1 VLPLFFSIF
10 KKERHILM
18 KQKVVLILVLLA
30 QALRGLSQSNAIDSL
45 TKLLNAARE
54 DTNKVQLYNQLA
66 PKVFGND
73 PARALD
79 YANTAFQLATKLDYQ
94 RGIAL
99 SLKNIGLIY
108 YLRDI
113 YDSAITYSSQ
123 SLEVLNQVRD
133 DKLKVV
139 VLSNIGASY
148 FEMADDSKAI
158 DFYLQALKV
167 SEAIKDTFWIS
178 MLYSNIG
185 AVYFRKP
192 STHDKALDYYLKAMP
207 LMSISSSNEANG
219 TISVNLAE
227 IYVEKGED
235 SLALAY
241 FDKSLKYLQNTE
253 SLPYPLNSLG
263 AFYSRH
269 KNYAKSLEYHQK
281 ALEIA
286 TPLELKS
293 YMIVAL
299 MGIGDAYMQTGQ
311 LQLAIRAYKRA
322 EQLANETKAEDKLKE
337 SYKRL
342 ASSFATTSNYKQA
355 YEYQLLLT
363 RIQDKLYNDSATQ
376 KINNLQFDFEMQK
389 KQGEINLL
397 TKVKALQEL
406 DLQRQKVV
414 TNSLIVVVLLVFA
427 IGVIIYRNYR
437 AKVET
442 NKILD
447 SQKAEIESLLL
458 NILPAEVA
466 EELQRNGS
474 STPRY
479 YESASVLFTDFKSFT
494 ILADKFSPQALVAEL
509 NETFIA
515 FDAIMQKYGLEKIK
529 TIGDAYMC
537 AGGIPTANST
547 HPVDI
552 IKASFEIITWM
563 EGANQKRLVKGEE
576 PWYLRIG
583 IHTGPIVAGVVG
595 KSKYAYDI
603 WGSTV
608 NVASRMESNGEPGHV
623 NISAATYELV
633 KDHFACTYRG
643 KIYAKNVGEID
654 MYFVDHAIQD
664 GSILNTARI
673 VNSSLM

>member
-1 VLPLFFSIF
+1 
-10 KKERHILM
+10 M
-18 KQKVVLILVLLA
+18 KNKVVLILFLLMHTVLGFA
-30 QALRGLSQSNAIDSL
+30 QGNIVDSL
-45 TKLLNAARE
+45 TQRLDAAKE
-54 DTNKVQLYNQLA
+54 DSSKVLLYNQLA

-73 PARALD
+73 PEKAFS
-79 YANTAFQLATKLDYQ
+79 YANEAYALATKINYQ
-94 RGIAL
+94 QGIAL
-99 SLKNIGLIY
+99 SLKNIGLLY

-113 YDSAITYSSQ
+113 YDSSITYSSQ
-123 SLEVLNQVRD
+123 ALEVLSQVKD

-167 SEAIKDTFWIS
+167 SEQIKDTFWIS

-207 LMSISSSNEANG
+207 LMKTSSSDEANG

-235 SLALAY
+235 SLALVY
-241 FDKSLKYLQNTE
+241 LNKSLKYLEKSE

-263 AFYSRH
+263 AYYNRH
-269 KNYAKSLEYHQK
+269 RNYTKALEYHQR
-281 ALEIA
+281 ALDIA
-286 TPLELKS
+286 APMQSKS

-299 MGIGDAYMQTGQ
+299 MGIGDAYMQTGE
-311 LQLAIRAYKRA
+311 LQLAIRSYKRA
-322 EQLANETKAEDKLKE
+322 EQLANETKAGDKLKE
-337 SYKRL
+337 AYKRL
-342 ASSFATTSNYKQA
+342 ALSFATASNYKQA
-355 YEYQLLLT
+355 YEYQLLLST
-363 RIQDKLYNDSATQ
+363 IQDKLFNDSATQ

-414 TNSLIVVVLLVFA
+414 TNGLIVVVLLVFA

-437 AKVET
+437 AKVAT
-442 NKILD
+442 NRILD

-466 EELQRNGS
+466 HELQKNGFA
-474 STPRY
+474 TPRY
-479 YESASVLFTDFKSFT
+479 YENVSVMFTDFKSFT
-494 ILADKFSPQALVAEL
+494 ILADKFSPQELVAEL
-509 NETFIA
+509 NDTFMA
-515 FDAIMQKYGLEKIK
+515 FDAITQKYNLEKIK

-537 AGGIPTANST
+537 AGGIPTENTT
-547 HPVDI
+547 HPIDI
-552 IKASFEIITWM
+552 IRASFEILEYMNTANAKRIAV
-563 EGANQKRLVKGEE
+563 GAE
-576 PWYLRIG
+576 PWHLRIG
-583 IHTGPIVAGVVG
+583 IHSGPLVAGVVG
-595 KSKYAYDI
+595 KTKYAYDI

-608 NVASRMESNGEPGHV
+608 NIANRMESNGEPGTV
-623 NISAATYELV
+623 NVSASTYELV
-633 KDHFACTYRG
+633 KDQFACTYRG

-654 MYFVDHAIQD
+654 MYFVDHELSEQ
-664 GSILNTARI
+664 SILRPA
-673 VNSSLM
+673 SLINNGAN